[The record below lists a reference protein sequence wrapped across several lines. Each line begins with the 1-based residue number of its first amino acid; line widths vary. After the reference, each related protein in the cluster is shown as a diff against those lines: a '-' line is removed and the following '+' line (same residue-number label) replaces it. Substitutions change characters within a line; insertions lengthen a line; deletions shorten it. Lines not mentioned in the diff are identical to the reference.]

1 MKNSTGKVFL
11 VGAGPGAPDL
21 ITVRGRC
28 CIRTAEV
35 VLHDD
40 LSSSDLLDEAPAEA
54 KRIYV
59 GKRHG
64 KATMEQ
70 EQICQL
76 MVNEASEGKRV
87 VRLKGGDPFVFG
99 RGGEEA
105 MALVSAGIP
114 FEVVPGVTSPVA
126 APAFAGI
133 PITHRDHADGFEVL
147 TGHRPTEHPRMT
159 TVVLMAVKHMAQN
172 VEVLRKRG
180 RPGDTPA
187 AVVQWGTLP
196 RQRTVVATLDTIT
209 EAARGLGSPAALVV
223 GSVAGLTER
232 LGWFEQKPLF
242 GKRVLVTRSRHQA
255 AETCRLLEELGA
267 ETVTL
272 PTIEI
277 RPPEDLQPL
286 YSAVQ
291 ALGSYDY
298 IILTSANTVDALAR
312 ALEHEGLDSRA
323 MAGVT
328 VCAIGPGTA
337 RALARLGVTA
347 DLVPR
352 DHRAEGILDL
362 LPEELVRGKRVLLPR
377 AAKAREILPDTLRQR
392 GARLDFVV
400 AYVTGLPD
408 EERTEAGL
416 GRLRAGELDV
426 LTFTSA
432 STVENF
438 AAMVGP
444 GLPGLCQGMLVAA
457 IGPVTRDACEKVGLT
472 VDVMP
477 TRYTLPAM
485 TDALVAHLATQKV

>member
-1 MKNSTGKVFL
+1 MKNSTGRVFL

-21 ITVRGRC
+21 ITVRGR
-28 CIRTAEV
+28 RRMREADV

-40 LSSSDLLDEAPAEA
+40 LSSPDLLDEAPAEA
-54 KRIYV
+54 ERIYV

-64 KATMEQ
+64 QATMEQ
-70 EQICQL
+70 DEICAL
-76 MVNEASEGKRV
+76 MVRKASQGKRV

-105 MALVSAGIP
+105 MALVSAKIP
-114 FEVVPGVTSPVA
+114 FEVVSGVTSPVA

-147 TGHRPTEHPRMT
+147 TGHRPTERPRMT
-159 TVVLMAVKHMAQN
+159 TVVLMAMKHLAQN

-180 RPGDTPA
+180 RAGDTPA

-196 RQRTVVATLDTIT
+196 RQQTVVATLDTIA
-209 EAARGLGSPAALVV
+209 EAARDVGSPAALVV
-223 GSVAGLTER
+223 GGVAGLAER
-232 LGWFEQKPLF
+232 LSWFEHKPLF

-255 AETCRLLEELGA
+255 AATCRLLEELGA
-267 ETVTL
+267 ETVAL

-277 RPPEDLQPL
+277 REPEDLGPL
-286 YSAVQ
+286 HRAVG
-291 ALGSYDY
+291 ALGDYDY
-298 IILTSANTVDALAR
+298 LVLTSANTVDAVAR
-312 ALEHEGLDSRA
+312 ALEHEGLDSRSL
-323 MAGVT
+323 AGVT

-337 RALARLGVTA
+337 KALAGLGVKA

-362 LPEELVRGKRVLLPR
+362 LGEEAVRGKRVLLPR
-377 AAKAREILPDTLRQR
+377 AAVAREILPDTLRQR
-392 GARLDFVV
+392 GAQVDFVV
-400 AYVTGLPD
+400 AYVTGLPNED
-408 EERTEAGL
+408 RTRHGL
-416 GRLRAGELDV
+416 ERLRAGELDV

-438 AAMVGP
+438 AALAGP
-444 GLPGLCQGMLVAA
+444 ELSRLCEGMLVVA
-457 IGPVTRDACEKVGLT
+457 IGPVTRDACEKVGLA

-477 TRYTLPAM
+477 ARYTLPAM
-485 TDALVAHLATQKV
+485 TDALVAHLAQ